1 MTGDE
6 LHNAWVCGYE
16 QGKAERVD
24 IEIEDQV
31 RARLHQLSLE
41 ALGMAQRHAAETGP
55 AWAAMIA
62 WAGSSND

>member
-1 MTGDE
+1 MSCPDC
-6 LHNAWVCGYE
+6 HPAYVAGYE
-16 QGKAERVD
+16 TGKSERVD

-62 WAGSSND
+62 WAGESG